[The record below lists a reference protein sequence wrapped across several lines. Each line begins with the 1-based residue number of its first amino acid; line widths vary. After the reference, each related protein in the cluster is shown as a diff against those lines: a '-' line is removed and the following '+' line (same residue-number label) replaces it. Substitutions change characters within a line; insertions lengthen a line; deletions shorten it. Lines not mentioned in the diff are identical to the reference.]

1 MSVSDAVLLAAAS
14 PDDGDNDVDCCDDDV
29 ADGGVVDLGCSVG
42 VTTAVSG
49 VDAVAVVPAVDVVAG
64 VPAVGARACSY
75 HLSPAAAS
83 KRILHAGLAPDPV
96 PVPPPL
102 LSSPLPVQLC
112 FISV

>member
-1 MSVSDAVLLAAAS
+1 MSVSDAVLPAAAS
-14 PDDGDNDVDCCDDDV
+14 PDDGDDDVDCCDDGV
-29 ADGGVVDLGCSVG
+29 ADGGVVCVGCSVG

-96 PVPPPL
+96 PIPPPL
-102 LSSPLPVQLC
+102 LSLPLPVQLC